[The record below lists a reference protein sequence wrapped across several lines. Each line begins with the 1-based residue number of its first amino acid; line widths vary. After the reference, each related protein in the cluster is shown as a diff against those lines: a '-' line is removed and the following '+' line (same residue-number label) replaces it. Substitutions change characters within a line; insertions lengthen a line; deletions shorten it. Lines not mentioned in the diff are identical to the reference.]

1 MCFSNRS
8 RPLLVLVATNNRVDS
23 NTVSAWKRFIRMVG
37 ACLQPN
43 SEGFFHETNVKK
55 SLVQKWCHF
64 QIIQNWHPT
73 AHYMDGKGYGSIQ
86 RAARRFFYVASSRGN
101 IIVIFE
107 KSMSLP
113 LP

>member
-8 RPLLVLVATNNRVDS
+8 RPLLVLVATNNPVDS

-55 SLVQKWCHF
+55 V
-64 QIIQNWHPT
+64 
-73 AHYMDGKGYGSIQ
+73 
-86 RAARRFFYVASSRGN
+86 
-101 IIVIFE
+101 
-107 KSMSLP
+107 
-113 LP
+113 